1 MSDAQLRA
9 VGARVARRL
18 DAEYVLPL
26 RWSEDEETGEGAIDL
41 AEYLRRLD
49 EWIDVTVVD
58 GSDEA
63 VRASH
68 RRRWVDEARP
78 TGLRLVPAEPWPGRN
93 GKVAGVMTGIRRA
106 RHECVVIAD
115 DDVRYDRESLERVLG
130 RLPGADIVRPQNVFR
145 PMPWH
150 ARWDTARSL
159 LARATGGD
167 FPGTF
172 ALRRSTVLRAGGYD
186 GDVLFE
192 NLELLR
198 TVRAVD
204 GREARADDV
213 FVERR
218 PPTTRRF
225 VEQRVRQAYDE
236 WARPGHLAVELAIVP
251 IVVSSL
257 RTPTRL
263 VAMTAVAVALA
274 EAGRRRQGGTAAFPA
289 TASLW
294 APLWLL
300 ERAVTSWLAV
310 VARVRGGVPYRGV
323 RVPIAAHSVRE
334 VRERIAPRPGS
345 HPRSEAHRVA

>member
-1 MSDAQLRA
+1 MEK
-9 VGARVARRL
+9 RL

-26 RWSEDEETGEGAIDL
+26 RWNEDEETGEGSIEL
-41 AEYLRRLD
+41 ADYLRRLD
-49 EWIDVTVVD
+49 GWIDVTVVD
-58 GSDEA
+58 GSDA
-63 VRASH
+63 PILAAH
-68 RRRWVDEARP
+68 RRRWVDESRP
-78 TGLRLVPAEPWPGRN
+78 TALRLIPAEPWPGRN
-93 GKVAGVMTGIRRA
+93 GKVAGVMTGIRRS
-106 RHECVVIAD
+106 RHERVVIAD
-115 DDVRYDRESLERVLG
+115 DDVRYDRESLARVLT
-130 RLPGADIVRPQNVFR
+130 RLSDADIVRPQNVFR

-172 ALRRSTVLRAGGYD
+172 AFRRSTLLRAGGYD

-198 TVRAVD
+198 TVRAAG
-204 GREARADDV
+204 GREERADDV
-213 FVERR
+213 FVARR

-225 VEQRVRQAYDE
+225 LEQRVRQAYDE
-236 WARPGHLAVELAIVP
+236 WARPGHLAVELAIAP

-263 VAMTAVAVALA
+263 VAVTVVTVALA
-274 EAGRRRQGGTAAFPA
+274 EAGRRTAGGAAAFPPSS
-289 TASLW
+289 SLW

-310 VARVRGGVPYRGV
+310 VARARGGVPYRGARMPV
-323 RVPIAAHSVRE
+323 AAHSVRE
-334 VRERIAPRPGS
+334 VRD
-345 HPRSEAHRVA
+345 RVAGVGGPS